1 MQLLTLT
8 GVILL
13 KTKMGEC
20 PPPPICGDYKPLFKD
35 TRACGFEGLTW
46 VDVKRIRRGVS
57 CVLESVLRGA
67 MSCCEFAHRRESR

>member
-20 PPPPICGDYKPLFKD
+20 PSPPPYPICGDCKLLFKD

-46 VDVKRIRRGVS
+46 VDVKRIRLWRIERGFI
-57 CVLESVLRGA
+57 CT
-67 MSCCEFAHRRESR
+67 

>member
-46 VDVKRIRRGVS
+46 VDVKRIRLWRIARGFM
-57 CVLESVLRGA
+57 CT
-67 MSCCEFAHRRESR
+67 